1 MTKLEFLAVL
11 YGLKEL
17 HDLEA
22 YKNMGKV
29 IDKLIA
35 EAESRK
41 KEDAGE

>member
-17 HDLEA
+17 YDLEA

-29 IDKLIA
+29 IEKLIK

-41 KEDAGE
+41 TDPE

>member
-17 HDLEA
+17 YDLKA
-22 YKNMGKV
+22 YENMGNV
-29 IDKLIA
+29 IEKLIA

-41 KEDAGE
+41 ENSQ